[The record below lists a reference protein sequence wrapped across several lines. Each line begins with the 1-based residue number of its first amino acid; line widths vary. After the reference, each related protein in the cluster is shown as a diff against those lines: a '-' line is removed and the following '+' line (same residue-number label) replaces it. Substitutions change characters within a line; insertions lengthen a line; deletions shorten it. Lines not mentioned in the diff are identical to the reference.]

1 MQMQPSVPAGAD
13 EQDIDRLMK
22 KSADDENDVK
32 QLPNMMIFDQNDDPL
47 EQASLKQSQRMYP
60 SLNDPAKLAG

>member
-1 MQMQPSVPAGAD
+1 MQPSVPAGAD

-22 KSADDENDVK
+22 KSIDDENDVK

-47 EQASLKQSQRMYP
+47 EQASLK
-60 SLNDPAKLAG
+60 